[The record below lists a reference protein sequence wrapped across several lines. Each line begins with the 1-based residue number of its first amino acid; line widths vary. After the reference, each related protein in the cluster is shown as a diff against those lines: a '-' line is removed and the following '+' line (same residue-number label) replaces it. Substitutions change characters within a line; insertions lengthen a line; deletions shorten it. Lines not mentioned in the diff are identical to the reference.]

1 MLSPAKSVGS
11 VLFGDGESSCVAE
24 ISLAVNMSNVTG
36 LSLSM
41 VPGSSA
47 ARFSAL
53 VGTKCARGRV
63 LAYLR
68 HNDQSV
74 VNTMMMMM
82 MLMVMVMTMM
92 MVMMMMMMMIF
103 RLTCT
108 STLQH

>member
-82 MLMVMVMTMM
+82 MMLMVMVMTMM
-92 MVMMMMMMMIF
+92 MVMMMMIF